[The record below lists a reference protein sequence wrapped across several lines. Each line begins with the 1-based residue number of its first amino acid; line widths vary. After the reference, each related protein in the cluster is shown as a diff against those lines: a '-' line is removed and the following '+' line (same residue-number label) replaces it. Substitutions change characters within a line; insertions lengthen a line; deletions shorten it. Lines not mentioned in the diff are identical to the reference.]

1 MKVDFVLNLLARLTV
16 YKLSYSNSKYTVYKV
31 LKYLQCYLEN
41 GGKTATGMRP
51 NGTKARAATDVADVA
66 IGSPPPLGV
75 PGGGLFGGTPWVVTS
90 DGAIGTA
97 AKAPT
102 ARIPTTA
109 TGAAMAGGIS
119 LIHGDGVV
127 VVVVVVV
134 VVCGQKIGMTVVMK
148 DCKYDMHDEV
158 PVEV

>member
-1 MKVDFVLNLLARLTV
+1 M
-16 YKLSYSNSKYTVYKV
+16 
-31 LKYLQCYLEN
+31 
-41 GGKTATGMRP
+41 ATGMRP
-51 NGTKARAATDVADVA
+51 NGTKARAATDVTDVA

-90 DGAIGTA
+90 DGAMGTA

-102 ARIPTTA
+102 PMMPATA
-109 TGAAMAGGIS
+109 TGAAIAGGIS